1 VMRAGWVAGSV
12 MATAACASAPTPRV
26 ASPSGDATVQLTPS
40 GAATPLSVQ
49 PEKMRAPPVTVLYR
63 GRTPSD
69 FVRPG
74 TLVLTTL
81 FGVEESRERAWLT
94 HSISGGGVAAYE
106 LVHVPL
112 SEASPDAAPL
122 ERWTATPKAATFLV
136 ASEFYPLTGA
146 LEGDLARY
154 AEIVETVG
162 SHVTTNEREVR
173 VSHDHILYEDGD
185 HLTLRDRDGKKA
197 RYFSRGV
204 QSAYAPVLSPDGQTA
219 AFFGCD
225 GAIANRGRTLPE
237 VQACYALYVAPLTGS
252 PVRIPEVAES
262 SAPVF
267 SADGRFVYAT
277 SALRSKTDVSKRNG
291 GCLFRVDA
299 AAPHAREKL
308 FCAPS
313 DGDLV
318 FHLASDGQTAVVGAT
333 TRATD
338 HAIDYSWLRLPDGKV
353 LGTATIPLAS
363 PFGGSLGADG
373 LLVTT
378 AGAGVVVANATGTVR
393 VVPGLETA
401 FVSVKAQWDGDRV
414 YVLRTSAPDVE
425 EILRIDARAVI
436 AAPP

>member
-1 VMRAGWVAGSV
+1 MRAGWVVGSV
-12 MATAACASAPTPRV
+12 MLIAACASAPKPRA
-26 ASPSGDATVQLTPS
+26 ASPSDDVTVLPAPPAT
-40 GAATPLSVQ
+40 ATPLAVE
-49 PEKMRAPPVTVLYR
+49 PEKVRAQPVTVLYR
-63 GRTPSD
+63 GRTPPD
-69 FVRPG
+69 FIRPG

-81 FGVEESRERAWLT
+81 FGVEGSREGAWLT

-112 SEASPDAAPL
+112 SETAPDAAPL
-122 ERWTATPKAATFLV
+122 ERWTATPKAATFLA
-136 ASEFYPLTGA
+136 ASEFHPLTGT

-154 AEIVETVG
+154 AKIVESVG
-162 SHVTTNEREVR
+162 PHVTTNEREVR

-185 HLTLRDRDGKKA
+185 HLTLRDRDGKKP

-204 QSAYAPVLSPDGQTA
+204 QAAYAPVLSPDGQTA

-225 GAIANRGRTLPE
+225 AAIANRGRTLPE
-237 VQACYALYVAPLTGS
+237 VQACYALYVAPLTGA

-267 SADGRFVYAT
+267 SADGRFVYAM
-277 SALRSKTDVSKRNG
+277 SAVRSKTNASKRDG

-299 AAPHAREKL
+299 VAPHAREKL
-308 FCAPS
+308 FCSSS

-333 TRATD
+333 TPATD
-338 HAIDYSWLRLPDGKV
+338 HAIDYTWLGLPDGKV
-353 LGTATIPLAS
+353 LGAARIPLPS
-363 PFGGSLGADG
+363 SFDGSLGADG
-373 LLVTT
+373 LLVTP
-378 AGAGVVVANATGTVR
+378 AGAGLVVANATGTVR